1 MILRTTICF
10 CLLIFTPA
18 VATRVAADIYDD
30 FTDGNFDGWTTEN
43 NSAWEVS
50 DGILRQ
56 KSSGDSTGN
65 WFHYFASMNT
75 AQIEGDFTLAVKAGF
90 NPAAYPMKGQRLLDW
105 KIYYRS
111 LAFGIMKD
119 RRNGLLATFQRTN
132 GRGNGIVRIAGG
144 KEIWLCRPY
153 SGQGV
158 GLEIH
163 NLREL
168 VISRRCRTVTVYA
181 DSQIIYQ
188 ATDTTSGAL
197 INGRPVVCGP
207 GPVGLAIDEIS
218 LSPAA
223 PTPPLW
229 QGPEEKTD
237 FIFHLDE
244 GKGYL
249 ISDESGKYRGT
260 VETGKGL
267 FGLRHPDGTCRG
279 HRSWVA
285 SGGQLTISSYT
296 MGPQATL
303 ETWFKLLDVSVKGGV
318 PIIQLVFDG
327 KLIDPAWSARE
338 RGGPIAEIFPDSS
351 IGLHFHEFGDVMGD
365 VPDIFRLDEWTHLAW
380 VRNGSRHAIFVN
392 GEEVF
397 SVEMKKYGD
406 KTLKGIQLNMAQN
419 ADHDW
424 LTRLGRPYI
433 LIDNLRAV
441 SRALEPEEFLKWN
454 GHQHCD
460 STRIIIPLG
469 SKKISYSPTS
479 RVFHLPLSLKN
490 DVTIE
495 IVDNDCRVVRNLYE
509 GTFNPGYINTFLWD
523 YKDDNGE
530 RVAGGIYFCRVR
542 SGDYEKT
549 RKVVLLR

>member
-1 MILRTTICF
+1 MNPKIIVCF
-10 CLLIFTPA
+10 CVLIF
-18 VATRVAADIYDD
+18 VVSVAARVSAYNPEAD
-30 FTDGNFDGWTTEN
+30 FTDGNFDGWTTQD
-43 NSAWEVS
+43 SAAWEVS
-50 DGILRQ
+50 DGILSQ
-56 KSSGDSTGN
+56 KAAGDSTGD

-75 AQIEGDFTLAVKAGF
+75 ARIEGDFTLAVKAGF
-90 NPAAYPMKGQRLLDW
+90 NPAAYPMKGQKLLDW

-144 KEIWLCRPY
+144 KETWLCRPY

-163 NLREL
+163 DLREL
-168 VISRRCRTVTVYA
+168 VMSRRGRTITVYA
-181 DSQIIYQ
+181 DSRIIYQ
-188 ATDTTSGAL
+188 AADTTSGAQ
-197 INGRPVVCGP
+197 INGRAVVCGP
-207 GPVGLAIDEIS
+207 GPVGLAIDELS
-218 LSPAA
+218 LNPTAPAA
-223 PTPPLW
+223 PLW
-229 QGPEEKTD
+229 HGPEEKTD
-237 FIFHLDE
+237 FTFNLNE
-244 GKGYL
+244 GKGHL

-267 FGLRHPDGTCRG
+267 FGRWDPDGTCRD
-279 HRSWVA
+279 HKSWAA
-285 SGGQLTISSYT
+285 SGGQLTVGNYT

-318 PIIQLVFDG
+318 PILQLVFDG
-327 KLIDPAWSARE
+327 KRIDPAWSARE

-365 VPDIFRLDEWTHLAW
+365 VPDIFSLGEWTHLAW

-392 GEEVF
+392 GREVF

-406 KTLKGIQLNMAQN
+406 KILKGIQLNMAQN

-441 SRALEPEEFLKWN
+441 SKALEPGEFLK
-454 GHQHCD
+454 
-460 STRIIIPLG
+460 
-469 SKKISYSPTS
+469 
-479 RVFHLPLSLKN
+479 
-490 DVTIE
+490 
-495 IVDNDCRVVRNLYE
+495 
-509 GTFNPGYINTFLWD
+509 
-523 YKDDNGE
+523 
-530 RVAGGIYFCRVR
+530 
-542 SGDYEKT
+542 
-549 RKVVLLR
+549 